1 MGEPAATATLRSV
14 QLCPRCGE
22 ENPDRF
28 RLCGYCG
35 AELAPPPPVRE
46 ERRTVTIVFSD
57 LKGST
62 NLGEALDPESLREV
76 MSRYF
81 EDQTRALRRHGGTVE
96 KFIGDAIMA
105 VFGLPRLHEDDAL
118 RAVRAASE
126 MQRSLAALNQELE
139 LRWGVTLTNR
149 TGVNTGEVVAGDAA
163 TGQRL
168 ATGDAV
174 NVAARL
180 EQAAPPNEIL
190 LGDLTYQLVRD
201 AVEVETVEP
210 LELKGKAERVP
221 AYRLISVRG
230 EEGVLRRQDAAFVGR
245 EVERATLLELFERA
259 TVQRRCLVGTVIGE
273 AGVGKSRLVAETLG
287 SIGSQARTLRG
298 RCLPYGEGITFW
310 PVLDIVREAAGIQP
324 EDPVGT
330 AMERLREA
338 SGDARVAERV
348 GAAIGF
354 SSEPFPVS
362 ELFWGIREFL
372 ERIAADQPLVLVI
385 DDIHWAES
393 TLLDLLEHLNT
404 TLAAPLLILAT
415 ARHDLL
421 ELRPTWGDGT
431 DAARLELYRLSEAEA
446 GQVIEHLLGDAGIA
460 EEVKRRIVTAAEGN
474 PLFVEQ
480 LVSMLVGGGQLRME
494 DGRWVPA
501 GDAADLAIPP
511 TIQALLGSRLGQL
524 APGERSVIE
533 PASVIGLE
541 FRQAAVT
548 ELSPSEVRENV
559 PRLLGAMTRKH
570 LLRDNPP
577 EESENEFRFEH
588 ILIRDAA
595 YGALLKRTRA
605 TLHERFVEWADRT
618 NSEREAV
625 EYDEI
630 LAYHLEQ
637 SYRYLAE
644 LGPLDDHGLELGRR
658 ASRRLAAAGRRAF
671 GRGDMPAAAS
681 LLRRAGETLAP
692 GDPDRAGLLP
702 ELGETLMELG
712 DLAAAA
718 AVLTDAL
725 NTAAAAGNP
734 VLHARAKIVMQLV
747 TLHAADGAG
756 WAEEAIRDAEG
767 AVATFEAA
775 GDAAGLA
782 LANRLLWAIHST
794 ANRNALALQAAEQV
808 IEHARAAGDRR
819 LEARG
824 AAGYALTALYG
835 PTPVAEA
842 LSRGEELVR
851 QVEGDRRTEGFILGA
866 LAQLRGMRGETA
878 EARALAKQ
886 SAAMLEEMGV
896 GILSAATSIDSA
908 RIELLAGDL
917 EAAATDLRRDYD
929 ALTLMG
935 ERFLLSTVGGMLAR
949 VEYLRDRFSDAES
962 LARVVRELSAPD
974 DIDAQALWRSVL
986 AMVLA
991 RAAAIDEA
999 ITLAQEAVALR
1010 RQADAPVLLAEAL
1023 EDFGEVLRFAGR
1035 DQEARSQREQ
1045 ALALYERKGD
1055 EVSAGRLR
1063 TLLS

>member
-1 MGEPAATATLRSV
+1 V

-35 AELAPPPPVRE
+35 AELAPPPPARE

-118 RAVRAASE
+118 RAVRAANE

-201 AVEVETVEP
+201 AVDVETVEP

-245 EVERATLLELFERA
+245 ETERATLIALFERA
-259 TVQRRCLVGTVIGE
+259 RDQRRCLIGTVVGE

-287 SIGSQARTLRG
+287 SIGAGGRTLRG

-310 PVLDIVREAAGIQP
+310 PILDIVREAVGIQP

-330 AMERLREA
+330 AMDRLRET
-338 SGDARVAERV
+338 SGDPRVAERV

-362 ELFWGIREFL
+362 ELFWGIRQFL
-372 ERIAADQPLVLVI
+372 DRVAADHPLVLVI

-393 TLLDLLEHLNT
+393 TLLDLLEHLNAS
-404 TLAAPLLILAT
+404 LAAPVLILAT

-421 ELRPTWGDGT
+421 EQRPTWGDSA

-460 EEVKRRIVTAAEGN
+460 DQVKRRIVTAAEGN

-494 DGRWVPA
+494 EGRWVAA

-524 APGERSVIE
+524 APNERSVIE

-548 ELSPSEVRENV
+548 ELSPAPLQGDV

-570 LLRDNPP
+570 LLRENPP
-577 EESENEFRFEH
+577 ELSENEFRFEH

-595 YGALLKRTRA
+595 YNALLKRTRA
-605 TLHERFVEWADRT
+605 TLHEQFVEWADRT

-644 LGPLDDHGLELGRR
+644 LGPLDDHGTELGRR
-658 ASRRLAAAGRRAF
+658 ASRRLAGAGRRAF

-681 LLRRAGETLAP
+681 LLRRAGETLPP
-692 GDPDRAGLLP
+692 GDPDRTALLP

-712 DLAAAA
+712 DLGAADAVLTEALTAAAA
-718 AVLTDAL
+718 AGDA
-725 NTAAAAGNP
+725 
-734 VLHARAKIVMQLV
+734 VLHARAKIIMQLV
-747 TLHAADGAG
+747 TLHAGGEG
-756 WAEEAIRDAEG
+756 WADEAIRDAEG
-767 AVATFEAA
+767 ALDTFQAA
-775 GDAAGLA
+775 RDAAGLA
-782 LANRLLWAIHST
+782 LANRLLWAIHGT
-794 ANRNALALQAAEQV
+794 ANRNGLATQAAEQV
-808 IEHARAAGDRR
+808 IQHARAAGDRR

-824 AAGYALTALYG
+824 ASGYAVTALYG

-842 LSRGEELVR
+842 IERGEALVR
-851 QVEGDRRTEGFILGA
+851 QIEGDRRTEAFILGA
-866 LAQLRGMRGETA
+866 LAQLRGMRGEVA
-878 EARALAKQ
+878 EARELARR
-886 SAAMLEEMGV
+886 SAAMLEELGV
-896 GILSAATSIDSA
+896 GILSSATSIDSA

-917 EAAATDLRRDYD
+917 DAAALDLRRDYD

-949 VEYLRDRFSDAES
+949 VEYLRDQFTEAES

-999 ITLAQEAVALR
+999 IALAQEAVTLR

-1035 DQEARSQREQ
+1035 DEEARSQRQQ
-1045 ALALYERKGD
+1045 ALALYEQKGD